1 MRVTSDLLRSRL
13 RRLARTGVVLALAL
27 AGLMLAAVTPAAA
40 APRAILAKNDTIGE
54 VKMLAP
60 ASEPTAFV
68 FFISDKNGLTGTLAA
83 EAETLVGRGAA
94 VALIDL
100 NALIRKEAET
110 EDDDTCH
117 YVFGD
122 LEDLARIAERQLG
135 MTAWRWPIMLG
146 LGNGGGALAYLAIA
160 QAPANTA
167 AGAIS
172 IGFSPE
178 LETRLPLCPGASN
191 AGKNGDAY
199 TYAPMDSIPGRW
211 DLILPE
217 KPDASIQAFIDASSG
232 TELIVNGGSDQ
243 DRFAAAA
250 DAVFDIASQPAGEMD
265 DLPLVE
271 LPAKGH
277 PAALFVFISGDGGW
291 RDIDKQ
297 VGEYLAAHGV
307 SVVGVDS
314 LRYFWSAKTPQQ
326 IAADLDRIISHY
338 TARWRIKTAA
348 LGGYSFGA
356 DVIPLAWRQ
365 ISPANQARISLL
377 ALMGLEMTA
386 DLQVTVNG
394 WLGMSS
400 SSEVDVRPYLSD
412 LPKTKVMCFYGTDEQ
427 KDGETACT
435 ANTLAGAARVER
447 PGGHHFD
454 GDYQPVARLI
464 LGRLEQVANR

>member
-1 MRVTSDLLRSRL
+1 MQVTFDTLVRRGGHVARAVLL
-13 RRLARTGVVLALAL
+13 
-27 AGLMLAAVTPAAA
+27 LAATLAFVAGMPATQADA
-40 APRAILAKNDTIGE
+40 APRSIVAKNESIGE
-54 VKMLAP
+54 VKVLAP
-60 ASEPTAFV
+60 EGEPAAFV
-68 FFISDKNGLTGTLAA
+68 FYISDEDGLTGTLTAQ
-83 EAETLVGRGAA
+83 AETLVSRGAA

-100 NALIRKEAET
+100 NTFVRKEAET

-117 YVFGD
+117 YAFGD
-122 LEDLARIAERQLG
+122 LEDLARVAQRQLG

-146 LGNGGGALAYLAIA
+146 AGKGGTLAYLTIA
-160 QAPANTA
+160 QAPENTA

-172 IGFSPE
+172 LGFSAAFKSK
-178 LETRLPLCPGASN
+178 LPLCPGAAN
-191 AGKNGDAY
+191 NGKDGDTY
-199 TYAPMDSIPGRW
+199 TYAPMADIPGRW
-211 DLILPE
+211 DLIVPA
-217 KPDASIQAFIDASSG
+217 KPDPSIQAFVDASSSAG
-232 TELIVNGGSDQ
+232 VIVNGGSDQ

-250 DAVFDIASQPAGEMD
+250 DAVFDIASQPAGELD

-277 PAALFVFISGDGGW
+277 PTTLLVFISGDGGW

-297 VGEYLAAHGV
+297 IGEYLAAHGV

-314 LRYFWSAKTPQQ
+314 LRYFWSEKTPAQ
-326 IAADLDRIISHY
+326 IAADLDRILTHY
-338 TARWRIKTAA
+338 VARWRIKNAA

-365 ISPANQARISLL
+365 ISPANQERISLL
-377 ALMGLEMTA
+377 ALMGLEPSA

-400 SSEVDVRPYLSD
+400 SSEVDVRPYLAQ
-412 LPKTKVMCFYGTDEQ
+412 LPKTKVMCFYGADEQ

-435 ANTLAGAARVER
+435 ANQLAGATRLER

-454 GDYQPVARLI
+454 GDYEPVARLI
-464 LGRLEQVANR
+464 LDRLERVANK